1 MVWDAEA
8 EKAVKTN
15 VKAAT
20 DIYVSADASN
30 PLVWVLNILN
40 KETEEWEKVS
50 MPKSARITGMSVIG
64 VTKEGTVDLSST
76 QAEATLYY
84 HKATADINRIRLRSN
99 LTPLAGTATMKD
111 LYHERRCELAFEFTD
126 HLFDL
131 KRWNR
136 SSNTDIKTLADKELN
151 AHPRIR
157 RYEDRANPE
166 SAFTIIGYE
175 DYTNKNA
182 YQAHMMVFPYPSEEI
197 TKSNGQLKQNEG
209 Y

>member
-1 MVWDAEA
+1 MKSTGIVRSVDSLGRFVLPKELRDSFGI
-8 EKAVKTN
+8 T
-15 VKAAT
+15 T
-20 DIYVSADASN
+20 DTPIEIFTDGNTILLRKYRADGCCD
-30 PLVWVLNILN
+30 LCGEV
-40 KETEEWEKVS
+40 
-50 MPKSARITGMSVIG
+50 TG
-64 VTKEGTVDLSST
+64 
-76 QAEATLYY
+76 
-84 HKATADINRIRLRSN
+84 DINRIRLRSN
-99 LTPLAGTATMKD
+99 LTPLTGTATMKD

>member
-1 MVWDAEA
+1 MLLFRAEA
-8 EKAVKTN
+8 YLMTGQ
-15 VKAAT
+15 
-20 DIYVSADASN
+20 AD
-30 PLVWVLNILN
+30 
-40 KETEEWEKVS
+40 
-50 MPKSARITGMSVIG
+50 
-64 VTKEGTVDLSST
+64 
-76 QAEATLYY
+76 
-84 HKATADINRIRLRSN
+84 KATADINRIRLRSN